1 MVVSDTFLENPNY
14 SSFLLLETI
23 LVCGLFLIFVG
34 EYKTLKDNGKKRK
47 SLVKKS
53 PFKLR
58 RHAHGDLTQLHT
70 IMFFRPVE
78 MLPNVASG
86 TFRKAGIGNYENFV
100 HVDNEKIGI
109 SVIEFGFRIGKHGK
123 SLASFL
129 FQQSGS
135 LMHIGNNRLRGLLS
149 ILCENKSVVPA
160 TSIANDMIISFLFI
174 TQ

>member
-86 TFRKAGIGNYENFV
+86 TFRKAGIGNYEDFV
-100 HVDNEKIGI
+100 HVDNEKIG
-109 SVIEFGFRIGKHGK
+109 
-123 SLASFL
+123 LASTARASLL
-129 FQQSGS
+129 FSFS
-135 LMHIGNNRLRGLLS
+135 NRAA
-149 ILCENKSVVPA
+149 LCTLVITDCGGFCLYSAKINR
-160 TSIANDMIISFLFI
+160 SFQLQASP
-174 TQ
+174 TT